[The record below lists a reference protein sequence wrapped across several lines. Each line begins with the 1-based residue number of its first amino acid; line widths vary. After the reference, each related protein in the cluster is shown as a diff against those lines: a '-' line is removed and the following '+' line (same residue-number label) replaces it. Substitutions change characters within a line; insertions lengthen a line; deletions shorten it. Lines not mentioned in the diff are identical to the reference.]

1 MMLELLLV
9 HSNAKEEDEAEAY
22 LEDNIFVGQSSVT
35 IETKNS

>member
-1 MMLELLLV
+1 MMLELLLI
-9 HSNAKEEDEAEAY
+9 HSNAKEEDEAY